1 MELQAKTAEAHGP
14 KIWRPLTARPCRA
27 TPLKDPKLKFREQC
41 VEPSEILFLRMSE
54 QGGGDVMKA
63 AQDCGEHTAI
73 AFAVDLFVD

>member
-1 MELQAKTAEAHGP
+1 
-14 KIWRPLTARPCRA
+14 
-27 TPLKDPKLKFREQC
+27 
-41 VEPSEILFLRMSE
+41 MSE